1 VSVGNAFDVVGSL
14 LELHA
19 SKNNGIITKYL
30 LGVLIS
36 ARLSAA
42 WSYLHRIVKSPG
54 DDASRYSRDFKDSDL
69 STVIPAHIQQNP
81 AGRMSTLPSA
91 QFLDL
96 PGEILSQIAS

>member
-14 LELHA
+14 LDLHA
-19 SKNNGIITKYL
+19 SKNNGNIAKYL

-42 WSYLHRIVKSPG
+42 WLYLHRIVKSPG

-69 STVIPAHIQQNP
+69 KYSDTSSYPARFSWKNEYITICSVP
-81 AGRMSTLPSA
+81 
-91 QFLDL
+91 
-96 PGEILSQIAS
+96 